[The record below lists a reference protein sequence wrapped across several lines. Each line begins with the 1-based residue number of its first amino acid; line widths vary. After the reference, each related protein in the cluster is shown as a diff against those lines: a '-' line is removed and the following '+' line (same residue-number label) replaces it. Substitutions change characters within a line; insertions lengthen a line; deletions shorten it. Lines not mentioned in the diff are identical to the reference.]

1 MNRRWWKRLALAAVL
16 LLASTVVLIWLYGD
30 WLMAEAYK
38 ITLEGPSRMAS
49 LRIGRVIET
58 LENGPGQGVRPY
70 Q

>member
-1 MNRRWWKRLALAAVL
+1 MYPEDHSGGFRTGDRIA
-16 LLASTVVLIWLYGD
+16 ASTVVLIWLYGD

-49 LRIGRVIET
+49 LRIDRVIET